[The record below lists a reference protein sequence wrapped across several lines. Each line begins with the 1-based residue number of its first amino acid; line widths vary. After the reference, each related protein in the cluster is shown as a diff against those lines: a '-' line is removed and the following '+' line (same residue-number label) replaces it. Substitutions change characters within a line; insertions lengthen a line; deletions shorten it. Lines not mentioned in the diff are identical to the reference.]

1 MTYITT
7 HYFHSTRESVQK
19 CHMGLRLKQSNLNNR
34 EEGRTG
40 KKLQTTSVYTAFNVL
55 FGMQLGELEIR
66 QKTMQGKCS
75 Y

>member
-19 CHMGLRLKQSNLNNR
+19 YHMCLHLKQSNLNNR

-40 KKLQTTSVYTAFNVL
+40 KKLQTTCVFTAFNLL
-55 FGMQLGELEIR
+55 FGMQLGELEMR
-66 QKTMQGKCS
+66 QKTMEGKCS